1 MTDGVGHGTEGTL
14 STEIPEDPH
23 TDDFVV
29 DLNEIGMGDL
39 ELTDARP
46 MHVMMATSLVY
57 LANRPS
63 TYSVARLKRE
73 REYVERVVA
82 FHVSRSE
89 GTYILL
95 IRSGDEED
103 GNGRSY
109 QTTQRSGL
117 LEDIVHLVEEKGFEL
132 GNVGSGLRDDLPD
145 SIVTAADDEDDE
157 IDPDTDGDIPVI

>member
-1 MTDGVGHGTEGTL
+1 MID
-14 STEIPEDPH
+14 EDPQ
-23 TDDFVV
+23 TGDFVV
-29 DLNEIGMGDL
+29 GLDDIGMGDL

-73 REYVERVVA
+73 REYAERVVA

-95 IRSGDEED
+95 IRSGDEEE
-103 GNGRSY
+103 GNGRCY

-117 LEDIVHLVEEKGFEL
+117 LEDIVTLVEEKGFEL
-132 GNVGSGLRDDLPD
+132 EDVGSGLRDDLPD
-145 SIVTAADDEDDE
+145 SIATRGSQKDEE
-157 IDPDTDGDIPVI
+157 IDPDSDDDIAMI